1 MAKWNKLALNI
12 VMVVFGVLMIVGG
25 LLASVGTT
33 IFPFD
38 SLIGTRATIGAV
50 AFGAGLA
57 LAGMQPAVPATW
69 VRAGLFYCLLDVL
82 YEVVNLFC
90 QHREPAH
97 RADPRRSAHL
107 PLPVARRPLAAQR
120 QHRSGARLT
129 QELFGRRTHNHRVRL
144 PIARHRNRPVAH
156 AQPVARHLDFQ
167 LI

>member
-69 VRAGLFYCLLDVL
+69 VRAGLFYCVLDVL
-82 YEVVNLFC
+82 YEVVNLFWLGGAGVSIVSLLIALILGGLLIFLYPSRGDLWPRSVNTSC
-90 QHREPAH
+90 P
-97 RADPRRSAHL
+97 RAASHSRGSSA
-107 PLPVARRPLAAQR
+107 P
-120 QHRSGARLT
+120 
-129 QELFGRRTHNHRVRL
+129 RVRL
-144 PIARHRNRPVAH
+144 SKPARLPWK
-156 AQPVARHLDFQ
+156 
-167 LI
+167 ICM

>member
-38 SLIGTRATIGAV
+38 SLVGTRATIGAV

-69 VRAGLFYCLLDVL
+69 VRAALFYCVLDVL
-82 YEVVNLFC
+82 YEIVNLFWLGGAGVSIVSLLISLILGGLLIFLY
-90 QHREPAH
+90 PS
-97 RADPRRSAHL
+97 RADLWPRSATAA
-107 PLPVARRPLAAQR
+107 PAR
-120 QHRSGARLT
+120 
-129 QELFGRRTHNHRVRL
+129 V
-144 PIARHRNRPVAH
+144 
-156 AQPVARHLDFQ
+156 
-167 LI
+167 